1 MPSVD
6 DTAMSDNAP
15 VSNGP
20 GVALLFEDADLS
32 AHLRQA
38 LVEAGARIVHEGP
51 ATKATRGDLSDN
63 GADVVVVNL
72 DARVEEHLDALYD
85 IFDESRQRVVFNDA
99 EASSGLS
106 GWDQARWARHLAAK
120 LLDGHDVDPP
130 RPAEARA
137 IEARPTELTLPED
150 EMPEAPSDEP
160 PSDPFAASGDD
171 AGREHDLSAE
181 LEALLAEDGDLLGR
195 AEGDGHAHTRD
206 SLRLDMGDAELS
218 DGDLDAIA
226 AIPGGD
232 AGQEPESTAA
242 GEASTQ
248 AEGETA
254 PGTGAAGET
263 AMTPPA
269 ADGDGDED
277 SDFDETLRMF
287 DQALAEN
294 ERQMQEEGL
303 AAGEGE
309 QDPHAEAEKLF
320 QGETTDASD
329 GDEPPAPA
337 PREQEPGDHEA
348 GTAEDK
354 PTLELADRD
363 SPAPQAEPAKP
374 AATLAEDAGSSLSLV
389 DLDEDA
395 SSAGKN
401 DARKDPDAPEWNV
414 LDYEEMPK
422 SPSGMHIMQQN
433 RKVAKVDPSE
443 FGIEKMSASE
453 YLSPDD
459 DGSDQD
465 TPIEPGMSLELEP
478 MEQAVAPKMVEDGEE
493 TGGQAEAPLDIN
505 PEAGVRRAVVVAA
518 GCSEESRASL
528 RDFLAAIDRVPDAA
542 IIAVVHQQAGDD
554 LEKLAAECN
563 SASPVMPVRVA
574 EAEGRARHGEMIL
587 VPVGK
592 QAALQANGQLQML
605 DSVAQPLANPS
616 IDLTMTLV
624 AQEFG
629 ENTLAIVLAGDAIDA
644 LAGAQAVSDGGGQV
658 WTVDPAD
665 CSDNIMVSVLGEE
678 QLAGM
683 TGTPQ
688 ELAARMLEELS

>member
-130 RPAEARA
+130 RPAEARS
-137 IEARPTELTLPED
+137 IESRPTELTLPED
-150 EMPEAPSDEP
+150 EMPEAPPDEARP
-160 PSDPFAASGDD
+160 AADTGGK
-171 AGREHDLSAE
+171 AGQDTDLTAE

-195 AEGDGHAHTRD
+195 AEGDGDAHTRD
-206 SLRLDMGDAELS
+206 SLRLDMGDSELS
-218 DGDLDAIA
+218 DGDLDAIG
-226 AIPGGD
+226 AIPGDD
-232 AGQEPESTAA
+232 AGQEPESPSA
-242 GEASTQ
+242 GEASAQ
-248 AEGETA
+248 ADGETT

-263 AMTPPA
+263 ATTSPTA
-269 ADGDGDED
+269 DGDED
-277 SDFDETLRMF
+277 SAFDETLRMF

-348 GTAEDK
+348 GPAEEK
-354 PTLELADRD
+354 PTLELADHD

-374 AATLAEDAGSSLSLV
+374 EATLAEDAGSSLSLV
-389 DLDEDA
+389 DLDEDS
-395 SSAGKN
+395 SSAGKI
-401 DARKDPDAPEWNV
+401 DASKAPDAPEWNV
-414 LDYEEMPK
+414 LDYEDMPK

-433 RKVAKVDPSE
+433 RKEAKVDPSE

-459 DGSDQD
+459 NGSDQD
-465 TPIEPGMSLELEP
+465 TPIEPGMNLELEP
-478 MEQAVAPKMVEDGEE
+478 MEQAVAPKMIEDGRI
-493 TGGQAEAPLDIN
+493 GGQAEAPLGIN

-518 GCSEESRASL
+518 GSSEESRSSL

-563 SASPVMPVRVA
+563 STSPVMPVRVA

-644 LAGAQAVSDGGGQV
+644 LAGAQAVSDGGGRV

-665 CSDNIMVSVLGEE
+665 CSDNIMVSVLSEE